1 MKTVKSFAYF
11 MAVAM
16 VSTVGMVSCKDK
28 NAPEEEKGR
37 SQSQQQVESVK
48 TEFTISMPAQ
58 LGPNRMPSEK
68 VQVNGM
74 EHFQGLTGI
83 TLLPF
88 AKSEDHIAA
97 SDVRL
102 GGANIT
108 LANLTKAEIA
118 SKNNQAKLYND
129 VNIPL
134 TTSSFLFYAKSAAA
148 GTNFE
153 VGSLKPTPA
162 NLNADPSGISFD
174 LEQIMPSATTE
185 YTTGHDALIAY
196 LNAVAN
202 ASAGSPAVKWCDVP
216 ASGTGADAGM
226 AALFETYST
235 IHGLSSFEVSRVL
248 TDLYRSLK
256 PLRLTNELADA
267 VMDAID
273 THTGVTMTGTNNDS
287 VSLSGDLAGFPE
299 NCNLPVGSVDIK
311 WVGEST
317 DAFQDGL
324 YSNMA
329 ALDKYVYP
337 AQLWYYVNSFIKT
350 SNSSKKTV
358 YDNTTNEWGDVLAAH
373 EGPLSVNS
381 RTRAVAITSP
391 VEYAVGRLDVGVKTA
406 ASPLK
411 DNSDQIQAEA
421 TDVAVPAAGFPIT
434 GILVGGQKQVMF
446 DFTTTT
452 DPSAI
457 EYTIYDKNMSYA
469 TMAATTSDMLV
480 AHYNHTLV
488 LETAA
493 TTVVRIAVEMVN
505 NTGKDFYGVGNQL
518 IPNGGKFY
526 VVAQLVPPTDPA
538 ASATGRKVFKQ
549 DYTTT
554 ATLTLKN
561 LRNAYNTIPD
571 LRTPKLEL
579 GFSVNLEWR
588 TGDTYDVDLGI

>member
-37 SQSQQQVESVK
+37 SQSQQQVEAVK
-48 TEFTISMPAQ
+48 TEFSISMPAQ
-58 LGPNRMPSEK
+58 LGPNRMPGTN
-68 VQVNGM
+68 VQVNGL

-88 AKSEDHIAA
+88 AKSEEAIIA
-97 SDVRL
+97 SDLRL

-108 LANLTKAEIA
+108 LANLTKAEID
-118 SKNNQAKLYND
+118 KTNRAKLYND

-148 GTNFE
+148 GDLFD
-153 VGSLKPTPA
+153 VGSLKPTPTD
-162 NLNADPSGISFD
+162 LDADPSGISFD

-185 YTTGHDALIAY
+185 YNTKHDALLAY

-216 ASGTGADAGM
+216 ASGAGADAGM
-226 AALFETYST
+226 AALFATFST

-248 TDLYRSLK
+248 TDTYRSLK
-256 PLRLTNELADA
+256 PLRLTNALAAA
-267 VMDAID
+267 VMHEID
-273 THTGVTMTGTNNDS
+273 THAGVSMSGTNNDS
-287 VSLSGDLAGFPE
+287 VSLSGNLTGFPE
-299 NCNLPVGSVDIK
+299 DFNLPVGSVDIK

-358 YDNTTNEWGDVLAAH
+358 YDNTTNAWSDVLDAH

-391 VEYAVGRLDVGVKTA
+391 IEYAVGRLDVGVKTA

-411 DNSDQIQAEA
+411 DNSNNIQAVA
-421 TDVAVPAAGFPIT
+421 TDVAVPGDGFPIT
-434 GILVGGQKQVMF
+434 GILVGGQKQVKF
-446 DFTTTT
+446 DFTTNTT
-452 DPSAI
+452 AP
-457 EYTIYDKNMSYA
+457 EFTIYDKNMSVN
-469 TMAATTSDMLV
+469 TMAAKSTAMSTDD
-480 AHYNHTLV
+480 YNHTLV

-493 TTVVRIAVEMVN
+493 NTIVRIAVEMVN

-526 VVAQLVPPTDPA
+526 VVAQLDPA
-538 ASATGRKVFKQ
+538 TGIQGGTSVTGNKVFKQ

-554 ATLTLKN
+554 ATLTLKD
-561 LRNAYNTIPD
+561 LKTAYNTIPD

-588 TGDTYDVDLGI
+588 TGDTYDVPLGI

>member
-58 LGPNRMPSEK
+58 LGPNRMPGTT

-74 EHFQGLTGI
+74 SEFNGLTGI

-88 AKSEDHIAA
+88 AKSEEAIIA

-108 LANLTKAEIA
+108 LDDLTKAEIA

-129 VNIPL
+129 VSIPL

-148 GTNFE
+148 GDLFD

-162 NLNADPSGISFD
+162 TLDADPSGISFD

-202 ASAGSPAVKWCDVP
+202 AEAGGVKWCDVP

-226 AALFETYST
+226 AALFATFST
-235 IHGLSSFEVSRVL
+235 MHGLSSFEVSRVL

-256 PLRLTNELADA
+256 PLRTTNALADA

-273 THTGVTMTGTNNDS
+273 THTGVTMTGTNTDS

-299 NCNLPVGSVDIK
+299 NCKLPSGSVDIK

-358 YDNTTNEWGDVLAAH
+358 YDNTTNAWGDVLAAH

-381 RTRAVAITSP
+381 RTRAVAIKDP
-391 VEYAVGRLDVGVKTA
+391 IQYAVGRLDVGVKTA

-411 DNSDQIQAEA
+411 DNSNLVEPEA
-421 TDVAVPAAGFPIT
+421 VDVAVPAAGFPIT
-434 GILVGGQKQVMF
+434 GILVGGQKQVKF
-446 DFTTTT
+446 DFTTNTT
-452 DPSAI
+452 AT

-493 TTVVRIAVEMVN
+493 STVVRIAVEMEN

-526 VVAQLVPPTDPA
+526 VVAQLDPSTQLS
-538 ASATGRKVFKQ
+538 SATEKKVFKQ

-561 LRNAYNTIPD
+561 LKNAYNTIPD
-571 LRTPKLEL
+571 LRTPELEL

>member
-37 SQSQQQVESVK
+37 SQSQQQVEAVK
-48 TEFTISMPAQ
+48 TEFSISMPAQ
-58 LGPNRMPSEK
+58 LGPNRMPGTN
-68 VQVNGM
+68 VQVNGL

-88 AKSEDHIAA
+88 AKSEERIGA

-108 LANLTKAEIA
+108 LANLTKAEID
-118 SKNNQAKLYND
+118 KTNRAKLYND

-134 TTSSFLFYAKSAAA
+134 TTSSFLFYAKSAAT
-148 GTNFE
+148 GDLFD
-153 VGSLKPTPA
+153 VGSLKPTPTD
-162 NLNADPSGISFD
+162 LNAEPSGISFD

-185 YTTGHDALIAY
+185 YTTGHDALLAY

-202 ASAGSPAVKWCDVP
+202 ASAGAPAVKWCDVP
-216 ASGTGADAGM
+216 ASGAGADAGM
-226 AALFETYST
+226 AALFATFST
-235 IHGLSSFEVSRVL
+235 MHGLSSFEVSRVL
-248 TDLYRSLK
+248 TDLYRSLT
-256 PLRLTNELADA
+256 PLKTTNALAAA
-267 VMDAID
+267 VMHEID
-273 THTGVTMTGTNNDS
+273 THTGVTMAGTNLDS
-287 VSLSGDLAGFPE
+287 VTLGGDLAGFPE
-299 NCNLPVGSVDIK
+299 NCKLPSGSVDIK

-337 AQLWYYVNSFIKT
+337 AQLWYYVNSFINT

-358 YDNTTNEWGDVLAAH
+358 YDNTTNAWGDVLAAH

-391 VEYAVGRLDVGVKTA
+391 IEYAVGRLDVGVMTA

-411 DNSDQIQAEA
+411 DNSHNIQAVA

-434 GILVGGQKQVMF
+434 GILVGGQKQVKF
-446 DFTTTT
+446 DFTTNTT
-452 DPSAI
+452 AT

-469 TMAATTSDMLV
+469 TMAATPSVMSTE
-480 AHYNHTLV
+480 HYNHTLV

-493 TTVVRIAVEMVN
+493 NTIVRIAVEMVN

-518 IPNGGKFY
+518 IPAGGKFY
-526 VVAQLVPPTDPA
+526 VVAQLDPNGKT
-538 ASATGRKVFKQ
+538 SATENKVFKQ

-554 ATLTLKN
+554 AILTLQN

-588 TGDTYDVDLGI
+588 TGDTYTVNL

>member
-1 MKTVKSFAYF
+1 

-37 SQSQQQVESVK
+37 SQSQQQVEAVK
-48 TEFTISMPAQ
+48 TEFSISMPAQ
-58 LGPNRMPSEK
+58 LGPNRMPGTT

-74 EHFQGLTGI
+74 SEFNGLTGI

-88 AKSEDHIAA
+88 AKSEEAIIA
-97 SDVRL
+97 SDLRL

-108 LANLTKAEIA
+108 LANLTKAEID
-118 SKNNQAKLYND
+118 KTNRAKLYND

-148 GTNFE
+148 GDLFD
-153 VGSLKPTPA
+153 VGSLKPTPTD
-162 NLNADPSGISFD
+162 LDADPSGISFD

-185 YTTGHDALIAY
+185 YNTKHDALLAY

-202 ASAGSPAVKWCDVP
+202 ASAGAPAVKWCDVP
-216 ASGTGADAGM
+216 ASGAGADAGM
-226 AALFETYST
+226 AALFATFST
-235 IHGLSSFEVSRVL
+235 MHGLSSFEVSRVL
-248 TDLYRSLK
+248 TDTYRSLK
-256 PLRLTNELADA
+256 PLRLTNALAAA
-267 VMDAID
+267 VMHEID
-273 THTGVTMTGTNNDS
+273 THTGVTMIGTNNDS
-287 VSLSGDLAGFPE
+287 VSLSGNLTGFPE
-299 NCNLPVGSVDIK
+299 DFNLPVGSVDIK

-358 YDNTTNEWGDVLAAH
+358 YDNTTNAWGDVLAAH

-391 VEYAVGRLDVGVKTA
+391 VEYAVGRLDVGIKTA

-411 DNSDQIQAEA
+411 DNSDQIQATA

-434 GILVGGQKQVMF
+434 GILIGGQKKVMF

-452 DPSAI
+452 DPGAI

-469 TMAATTSDMLV
+469 DMAAKTTPMSTDPD
-480 AHYNHTLV
+480 HYNHTLV
-488 LETAA
+488 LETAPNI
-493 TTVVRIAVEMVN
+493 VVRIAVEMVN

-526 VVAQLVPPTDPA
+526 VVAQLDPA
-538 ASATGRKVFKQ
+538 TGIQGGTSNTGKKVFKQ

-554 ATLTLKN
+554 ATLTLQN

-588 TGDTYDVDLGI
+588 TGDTYDVPLGI

>member
-37 SQSQQQVESVK
+37 SQGQYVETVNA
-48 TEFTISMPAQ
+48 EFALAMPAQ
-58 LGPNRMPSEK
+58 LGPNRMPGTT
-68 VQVNGM
+68 VQLTNSQ
-74 EHFQGLTGI
+74 FQGMTGI
-83 TLLPF
+83 TLIPF
-88 AKSEDHIAA
+88 AKADEIGGADS
-97 SDVRL
+97 RL
-102 GGANIT
+102 GTANIT
-108 LANLTKAEIA
+108 LGDVNTGEIE
-118 SKNNQAKLYND
+118 SKTNRVKVYSN

-134 TTSSFLFYAKSAAA
+134 TTSSFLFYAKSAAT
-148 GTNFE
+148 GDLFD
-153 VGSLKPTPA
+153 VGSLKPTPTD
-162 NLNADPSGISFD
+162 LNAEPSGISFD

-185 YTTGHDALIAY
+185 YTTGHDALLAY

-202 ASAGSPAVKWCDVP
+202 ASAGAPAVKWCDVP
-216 ASGTGADAGM
+216 ASGAGADAGM
-226 AALFETYST
+226 AALFATFST
-235 IHGLSSFEVSRVL
+235 MHGLSSFEVSRVL
-248 TDLYRSLK
+248 TDLYRSLT
-256 PLRLTNELADA
+256 PLKTTNALAAA
-267 VMDAID
+267 VMHEID
-273 THTGVTMTGTNNDS
+273 THTGVTMAGTNLDS
-287 VSLSGDLAGFPE
+287 VTLGGDLAGFPE
-299 NCNLPVGSVDIK
+299 NCKLPSGSVDIK

-358 YDNTTNEWGDVLAAH
+358 YDNTTNAWSDVLDAH

-391 VEYAVGRLDVGVKTA
+391 IEYAVGRLDVGVMTA

-411 DNSDQIQAEA
+411 DNSHNIQAVA

-434 GILVGGQKQVMF
+434 GILVGGQKQVKF
-446 DFTTTT
+446 DFTTNTT
-452 DPSAI
+452 AT

-469 TMAATTSDMLV
+469 TMAATPSVMSTE
-480 AHYNHTLV
+480 HYNHTLV

-493 TTVVRIAVEMVN
+493 NTIVRIAVEMVN

-518 IPNGGKFY
+518 IPAGGKFY
-526 VVAQLVPPTDPA
+526 VVAQLDPTGKV
-538 ASATGRKVFKQ
+538 SATENKVFKQ

-554 ATLTLKN
+554 AILTLQN

-588 TGDTYDVDLGI
+588 TGDTYTVNL

>member
-37 SQSQQQVESVK
+37 SQSQQQVEAVK

-58 LGPNRMPSEK
+58 LAPNRMPGTN

-74 EHFQGLTGI
+74 AHFQGLTGI

-88 AKSEDHIAA
+88 AKSEEAINA

-108 LANLTKAEIA
+108 LADLTKAEIE

-134 TTSSFLFYAKSAAA
+134 TTSSFLFYAKSAAT
-148 GTNFE
+148 GDLFN
-153 VGSLKPTPA
+153 VGSLIPTPTD
-162 NLNADPSGISFD
+162 LDADPTGISFD
-174 LEQIMPSATTE
+174 LEQIMPSATTA
-185 YTTGHDALIAY
+185 YTNAHNALIAY

-202 ASAGSPAVKWCDVP
+202 AQASPSAVKWCDVP

-226 AALFETYST
+226 AALFATFST

-256 PLRLTNELADA
+256 PLRATNELADA

-273 THTGVTMTGTNNDS
+273 THTNVTMTGTNSDS
-287 VSLSGDLAGFPE
+287 VSLSDVLAGFPE

-311 WVGEST
+311 WNATGKVFE
-317 DAFQDGL
+317 DGL

-358 YDNTTNEWGDVLAAH
+358 YDNTSNAWGDVLAAH

-411 DNSDQIQAEA
+411 DNSDQIQAVA

-434 GILVGGQKQVMF
+434 GILVGGQKQVKF
-446 DFTTTT
+446 DFTTNTT
-452 DPSAI
+452 AT

-469 TMAATTSDMLV
+469 TMAATTSDMLA

-493 TTVVRIAVEMVN
+493 STIVRIAVEMVN

-526 VVAQLVPPTDPA
+526 VVAQLDPA
-538 ASATGRKVFKQ
+538 TQGTSATGGKVFKQ